1 MDSNAREIV
10 NALTK
15 ISPTKVFFETAKE
28 GMSDRMEKN
37 FQRIADVVASEG
49 AITYGNM
56 WQIGYHKMKL
66 LLEQEDPPISPI
78 WVDTLEQLSGGGNWR
93 FDREIGRCAPGS
105 EASLRRS
112 LARPKFLS
120 PGLSPP
126 CPTPHTRTQARAHCV

>member
-1 MDSNAREIV
+1 
-10 NALTK
+10 
-15 ISPTKVFFETAKE
+15 
-28 GMSDRMEKN
+28 MSDKMEKN
-37 FQRIADVVASEG
+37 FQRIAEIVFGEG
-49 AITYGNM
+49 AIAYGNM

-66 LLEQEDPPISPI
+66 LLEKEDPPISPI

>member
-10 NALTK
+10 NALTT

-66 LLEQEDPPISPI
+66 LLEQEDPPISSI
-78 WVDTLEQLSGGGNWR
+78 WVDTLEQLSGGKWK
-93 FDREIGRCAPGS
+93 FDRQIGRCAPS
-105 EASLRRS
+105 SDTRRC
-112 LARPKFLS
+112 LAPPKFLS
-120 PGLSPP
+120 PGLPPP
-126 CPTPHTRTQARAHCV
+126 CPTPHTRTHARPPFV